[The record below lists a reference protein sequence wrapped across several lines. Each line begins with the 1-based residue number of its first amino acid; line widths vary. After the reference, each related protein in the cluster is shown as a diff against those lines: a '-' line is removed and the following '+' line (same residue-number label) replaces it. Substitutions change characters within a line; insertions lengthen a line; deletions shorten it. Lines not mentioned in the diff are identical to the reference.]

1 MRRIAV
7 AVVLGTV
14 LAALGAAPA
23 SASPDARTFVFQVRF
38 QGLVASATW
47 TTCPAP
53 RVGDVCTDTIVMAF
67 DATTRE
73 KAGSGPQI
81 RSTGPVLRTL
91 TFVYRVVGG
100 EIGTVPIAEWF
111 GRTED
116 ALVTGT
122 PRLTRATAS
131 GTVPISVCTVFD
143 PSSGISCPGSL
154 AVDVTWTGSGELTRV
169 AEHVVNH
176 GGVRTENLWTRGWER
191 TATASGRVGTL
202 PLGTLLDASL
212 ARIDQGETVVQH
224 PTG

>member
-14 LAALGAAPA
+14 LATLGAAPA

-47 TTCPAP
+47 TTCPTP
-53 RVGDVCTDTIVMAF
+53 RVGAICRDTIVLAF

-81 RSTGPVLRTL
+81 RSQGPVLRTL

-100 EIGTVPIAEWF
+100 EIGTVPVAEWF

-116 ALVTGT
+116 ALVSGT

-143 PSSGISCPGSL
+143 PSSGVACPRNL
-154 AVDVTWTGSGELTRV
+154 AVDLTWTGTGELTRV
-169 AEHVVNH
+169 AEHTVSH
-176 GGVRTENLWTRGWER
+176 GGVRTENVWTRGWER
-191 TATASGRVGTL
+191 PASAAGQVGTR

-212 ARIDQGETVVQH
+212 ARVDQGETVVQH
-224 PTG
+224 PVA